1 MVVVTSLILALLPL
15 LGVVWMAWRGALA
28 TVDGL
33 FMSLIL
39 LAMSGIIGTTALFD
53 LKKRL
58 SRAPAGTAQRR
69 PQTSTSIAGAGLVQR
84 GKVEKV
90 DFFESNVGQ
99 PNKSIV
105 TLSNGSGAGQL
116 LVLEGDMRNA
126 LPAGQK
132 VEITFRKASGYNV
145 LVNVNY
151 S

>member
-1 MVVVTSLILALLPL
+1 MVLVSSLILALLPL
-15 LGVVWMAWRGALA
+15 LGVVWMALHGALT

-39 LAMSGIIGTTALFD
+39 LAISGTVGTPALFD
-53 LKKRL
+53 IKKRL
-58 SRAPAGTAQRR
+58 SGEAPAGQRA
-69 PQTSTSIAGAGLVQR
+69 PHAASSMAGAGLVQR

-105 TLSNGSGAGQL
+105 TLSNGSGAGQM

-126 LPAGQK
+126 LPTGQK

-145 LVNVNY
+145 LVNVSY
-151 S
+151 P